1 MSVKFPYGSANELII
16 LAEGG
21 TITKAITN
29 NNTLIE
35 TETLTDNVILNLEV
49 DENVQPGA
57 LLTIKCTTDATE
69 TFEFGG
75 QINAPTITGSAGKT
89 WSQSFIY
96 NGVNFYPSSVH
107 SFSESSC
114 PTITIDDNQG
124 RGIVFIGGNSP
135 LTALISGGE
144 PGYSIGTVTGTVP
157 SGFDLAVIEIE
168 GDYYVFLNNS
178 ATTFGSY
185 TFSVTVL
192 DANNCESDPK
202 TFTIEVW
209 AQFINSTPQVVTIS
223 DRFVINVYGIPS
235 YYGSGVALDSI
246 TLKYASV
253 GASFPNIEDPN
264 DDFTAHLYNSPATG
278 DVTDA
283 VIYDL
288 TEAYPQFATG
298 STPYTGSFISGSD
311 SFTEFDGSVAN
322 GDWEFRGVDGT
333 INSVTLI
340 FKPV

>member
-1 MSVKFPYGSANELII
+1 MSVKFPYGSAQELII
-16 LAEGG
+16 LAQGG
-21 TITKAITN
+21 TVTKAITN

-35 TETLTDNVILNLEV
+35 TETLTDNVVLNLEV

-57 LLTIKCTTDATE
+57 LLTIKCTTNGTE

-75 QINAPTITGSAGKT
+75 EINAPTITGVAGKT

-107 SFSESSC
+107 SFSESLC
-114 PTITIDDNQG
+114 PTITIGDNQDS
-124 RGIVFIGGNSP
+124 GIVFINESGG
-135 LTALISGGE
+135 LTALINGGE
-144 PGYSIGTVTGTVP
+144 PVYTIGTITGTVP
-157 SGFDLAVIEIE
+157 TGFDLAVVEVDGE
-168 GDYYVFLNNS
+168 YYVYFDGT
-178 ATTFGSY
+178 ATTLGSY

-192 DANNCESDPK
+192 DANNCESAPK

-209 AQFINSTPQVVTIS
+209 ASFSNKTEQVVTIS
-223 DRFVINVYGIPS
+223 DPFLINVSGLPS
-235 YYGSGVALDSI
+235 IYGSGVALDSI
-246 TLKYASV
+246 TLTYKSV

-264 DDFTAHLYNSPATG
+264 GDFTANLYNSPAIG

-283 VIYDL
+283 SIYDI

-298 STPYTGSFISGSD
+298 STPYTDAFISGAD
-311 SFTEFDGSVAN
+311 SFTEFNGSEIN
-322 GDWEFRGVDGT
+322 GDWKFRGVDGT

-340 FKPV
+340 FKPL